1 MQRVEF
7 KTIVHNGI
15 IELPKDGPQIMDEE
29 VNVTLVWEDKNEKNF
44 DETKILQVLSDIRN
58 TKIFDAVDNPSEWQK
73 KQRDDWE

>member
-58 TKIFDAVDNPSEWQK
+58 KKIFDAIDNPSEWQK